1 MQQMFLKQIKLALG
15 RPGFCHEKY
24 QGDVVLVANGLPQGL
39 SLRLVTKSGEG
50 EEDKGGVFTAATL
63 RLEQEGD
70 VCPVRHLE
78 RPSVPII
85 DRARVVSN

>member
-1 MQQMFLKQIKLALG
+1 M
-15 RPGFCHEKY
+15 
-24 QGDVVLVANGLPQGL
+24 
-39 SLRLVTKSGEG
+39 SLRLVTKSREG

-63 RLEQEGD
+63 RSEQEGD

-85 DRARVVSN
+85 DRARVLGDRGLWNGRWWVDHALAGRPQLEAD

>member
-1 MQQMFLKQIKLALG
+1 M
-15 RPGFCHEKY
+15 P
-24 QGDVVLVANGLPQGL
+24 
-39 SLRLVTKSGEG
+39 LRLVTKSGEG
-50 EEDKGGVFTAATL
+50 EKDKGGVFTAATL

-85 DRARVVSN
+85 DRARVLGDRGLRNGRRWLDHALAGRPQLEAD